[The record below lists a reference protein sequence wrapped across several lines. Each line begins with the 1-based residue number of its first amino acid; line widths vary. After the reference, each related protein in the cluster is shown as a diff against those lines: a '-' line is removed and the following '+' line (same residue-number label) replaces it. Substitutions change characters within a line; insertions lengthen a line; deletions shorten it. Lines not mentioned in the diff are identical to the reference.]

1 MSINT
6 EALLAEEERLAEEVY
21 DRLVRPVL
29 RPEDAGKYVAIAF
42 ESGDFEVDSD
52 DYAATGRLLARRP
65 GADLANAG
73 RRGCCISHAGPFPGW
88 VMTIRARS
96 TAQLEAVVRLRL
108 RGPGGAEA
116 EVNAVVDT
124 GYTGSL
130 TLPDAVAIA
139 LGLMRR
145 SGGQAVLADGSSRR
159 FNTYAA
165 EVEWSDSWR
174 GVVASAL
181 GDEALVGMGLLA
193 GHDLRVEVVAGGR
206 VTVEPLSPPAE
217 A

>member
-1 MSINT
+1 M
-6 EALLAEEERLAEEVY
+6 
-21 DRLVRPVL
+21 
-29 RPEDAGKYVAIAF
+29 
-42 ESGDFEVDSD
+42 
-52 DYAATGRLLARRP
+52 
-65 GADLANAG
+65 
-73 RRGCCISHAGPFPGW
+73 
-88 VMTIRARS
+88 
-96 TAQLEAVVRLRL
+96 RLRL